1 MAQEKPENERP
12 ETQRVDIWLWYAR
25 FFKTRSLSTKLCRG
39 GKVRLNGQKI
49 TKAKTPVMVGDVL
62 TFPQPNIIRIV
73 KITGFN
79 IRRGPA
85 LEAQALYED
94 RTPPPEE
101 IRQIEKSKVARRERG
116 AGRPTK
122 SERRATDRLK
132 NIFPD

>member
-1 MAQEKPENERP
+1 MAQEKPEN
-12 ETQRVDIWLWYAR
+12 QRIDIWLWRAR
-25 FFKTRSLSTKLCRG
+25 FFKTRSLSTKLCRA

-49 TKAKTPVMVGDVL
+49 TKAKTPVIAGDIL
-62 TFPQPNIIRIV
+62 TFPQPTIIRIV

-85 LEAQALYED
+85 FEAQALYED